1 LLEVLVALALV
12 GTILTMVYGS
22 YAAAARSVDLYSS
35 RLACSDRTCLVL
47 RLLARQLR
55 CLYLPSAT
63 LDPAS
68 ASSPGSTPATTTI
81 TLPADLLQADAES
94 LGFVTTAGP
103 DRATA
108 LAHVTYRC
116 DPASGTLSLS
126 SEPYVYGGGR
136 LGDSPAGQM
145 LLTGVESLEV
155 QFYDGRQWQSGWT
168 GTGAPAL
175 PQGVK
180 ITLTVCDDQGRRQE
194 FTTIVAP
201 GCRSAPRLQQVG
213 TGGTP
218 R

>member
-1 LLEVLVALALV
+1 LIEVLVALALV

-55 CLYLPSAT
+55 CLYLPSAAT
-63 LDPAS
+63 DAAS
-68 ASSPGSTPATTTI
+68 TSTPAAAAATVTP
-81 TLPADLLQADAES
+81 PADLLQADAES
-94 LGFVTTAGP
+94 LGFVTTAGL

-168 GTGAPAL
+168 GTGAQAL

-180 ITLTVCDDQGRRQE
+180 ITLRVCDDQGRRQE